1 MTKPELDSPSVSR
14 QAEHCRA
21 MSGSKN
27 IIESQR
33 AEAALRES
41 EEHYRAVAEAATD
54 AIITIDSDSTILIVN
69 PATERIF
76 GYSTEE
82 MIGQPLTMLMP
93 EYLRHLHKAGI
104 TRYMETGR
112 KHIGWSA
119 AQLPGLHKTG
129 NEVPLEIS
137 FAEFTRNG
145 RRFFTGIAR
154 DISER
159 KRLQERQAR
168 LARHAV
174 LHAEVN
180 AAASES
186 EKSLHAMLEICAA
199 AVVRHLDAAFA
210 RIWLLNDEQK
220 VLELQASAGLYTH
233 LDGAHAR
240 IPVGSFKIGLIAKEQ
255 KPHLTNTVQADDR
268 VSNKDW
274 ARQEGMI
281 SFAGYPL
288 LVEGRTVGVI
298 AMFAR
303 QSLEQE
309 TIEAL
314 DAVAPIIAQGVER
327 KRAQDALRETQRLIQ
342 AIFDNSPAVI
352 HVKDLDGRFLLVN
365 RKFEEVIG
373 LESQEILGKT
383 SFDLFPRNASAYD
396 AVDRELIETGSVSET
411 EEILTTDRGDRVFL
425 ATKSLLSNESGEPY
439 ALFGIS
445 AEITDRKQAE
455 SDLREMQAELAHLNR
470 VMTVGELTASIAH
483 EINQPLAAIVMNG
496 NAALRWLALDPPNL
510 VRARDSAELIIRD
523 GERASQVIARIR
535 ALLKKAP
542 PSKTMLDVDEFVS
555 EVVTLTQS
563 EIVRNSISLRV
574 DLADD
579 LPKVPGDRIQLQ
591 QVMLNLILNAV
602 EAMLTIEDRQRALLI
617 TSGSFNGDAVRMTVS
632 DNGPGIDS
640 QTALHLFNA
649 FSTTKPDGMGV
660 GLAISRSII
669 EAHGGRLWNEPND
682 EFGATFQFTLPI
694 VANES

>member
-1 MTKPELDSPSVSR
+1 
-14 QAEHCRA
+14 
-21 MSGSKN
+21 MSIK
-27 IIESQR
+27 SQR
-33 AEAALRES
+33 AGAALPES

-69 PATERIF
+69 PAAERIF
-76 GYSTEE
+76 GYSTGE

-104 TRYMETGR
+104 TRYLETGR
-112 KHIGWSA
+112 KHIQWSA
-119 AQLPGLHKTG
+119 VQLPGLHKTG
-129 NEVPLEIS
+129 NEIPLEIS
-137 FAEFTRNG
+137 FAEFTRDG
-145 RRFFTGIAR
+145 RCFFTGIAR

-159 KRLQERQAR
+159 KRLQDKQAR

-174 LHAEVN
+174 LHAEVS
-180 AAASES
+180 AAVSES
-186 EKSLHAMLEICAA
+186 EKSLRAMLQICAA

-210 RIWLLNDEQK
+210 RIWLLNEEQK
-220 VLELQASAGLYTH
+220 VLELEASAGLYTN
-233 LDGAHAR
+233 LDGEHAR
-240 IPVGSFKIGLIAKEQ
+240 IPLGSFKIGLIAREQ
-255 KPHLTNTVQADDR
+255 KPHLTNSVQSDDR
-268 VSNKDW
+268 VSDKDW

-303 QSLEQE
+303 QSLERD

-314 DAVAPIIAQGVER
+314 ESVAPIIAQGVER
-327 KRAQDALRETQRLIQ
+327 KRTLDTLRETQRLIH
-342 AIFDNSPAVI
+342 AIFDNSSAVI
-352 HVKDLDGRFLLVN
+352 HVKDLDGHFLLVN
-365 RKFEEVIG
+365 RKFEEVVG
-373 LESQEILGKT
+373 LQSQEILGKT
-383 SFDLFPRNASAYD
+383 SFDLFPRNASDYRAI
-396 AVDRELIETGSVSET
+396 DRQVIETGGASET

-425 ATKSLLSNESGEPY
+425 ATKSVLSDESGEPY

-510 VRARDSAELIIRD
+510 AKVRDSAELIIRD
-523 GERASQVIARIR
+523 GERASQIIARIR
-535 ALLKKAP
+535 ALLKKSP
-542 PSKTMLDVDEFVS
+542 PSKTLLDVNEFVNEVADLTRS
-555 EVVTLTQS
+555 EM
-563 EIVRNSISLRV
+563 VRNGVRLRFEF
-574 DLADD
+574 ADD
-579 LPKVPGDRIQLQ
+579 LPRVPGDRIQLQ
-591 QVMLNLILNAV
+591 QVLLNLIVNAV

-617 TSGSFNGDAVRMTVS
+617 ATDIFDNTGVRVAVS
-632 DNGPGIDS
+632 DNGLGIDP
-640 QTALHLFNA
+640 QTADHLFAA
-649 FSTTKPDGMGV
+649 FSTTKPEGMGM

-669 EAHGGRLWNEPND
+669 EAHGGRLWTEAND
-682 EFGATFQFTLPI
+682 EFGATFQFTLPT

>member
-1 MTKPELDSPSVSR
+1 
-14 QAEHCRA
+14 
-21 MSGSKN
+21 MS
-27 IIESQR
+27 IESQR
-33 AEAALRES
+33 AGASLPES

-54 AIITIDSDSTILIVN
+54 AIITIDSDSTILVVN

-76 GYSTEE
+76 GYSAEE

-119 AQLPGLHKTG
+119 AQLPGLYKTG
-129 NEVPLEIS
+129 KEIPLEIS
-137 FAEFTRNG
+137 FVEFTRDG

-180 AAASES
+180 AAVCES
-186 EKSLHAMLEICAA
+186 ERSLRATLQICAA

-220 VLELQASAGLYTH
+220 VLELEASAGLYTH
-233 LDGAHAR
+233 LDGEHAR
-240 IPVGSFKIGLIAKEQ
+240 IPVGSFKIGLLAAEQ
-255 KPHLTNTVQADDR
+255 KPHLTNTVQTDER
-268 VSNKDW
+268 VSDKDW
-274 ARQEGMI
+274 ARREGMI

-303 QSLEQE
+303 KSLEAD

-314 DAVAPIIAQGVER
+314 ESVAPIIAQGVER
-327 KRAQDALRETQRLIQ
+327 KRTQDTLRET
-342 AIFDNSPAVI
+342 
-352 HVKDLDGRFLLVN
+352 
-365 RKFEEVIG
+365 
-373 LESQEILGKT
+373 
-383 SFDLFPRNASAYD
+383 
-396 AVDRELIETGSVSET
+396 
-411 EEILTTDRGDRVFL
+411 
-425 ATKSLLSNESGEPY
+425 
-439 ALFGIS
+439 
-445 AEITDRKQAE
+445 
-455 SDLREMQAELAHLNR
+455 QAELAHLNR

-496 NAALRWLALDPPNL
+496 NAAVRWLALDPPNL
-510 VRARDSAELIIRD
+510 AKARDSAELIIRD
-523 GERASQVIARIR
+523 GDRASQVIARIR
-535 ALLKKAP
+535 AMLKKAP
-542 PSKTMLDVDEFVS
+542 PSKSLLDVNEFVND
-555 EVVTLTQS
+555 VVALTQS
-563 EIVRNSISLRV
+563 EMVRSSVRLRV

-591 QVMLNLILNAV
+591 QVMLNLIVNAV
-602 EAMLTIEDRQRALLI
+602 EAMLTIEDRQPALLI
-617 TSGSFNGDAVRMTVS
+617 TSGGSDDNDVRIAVS

-640 QTALHLFNA
+640 QTAHHLFDA
-649 FSTTKPDGMGV
+649 FSTTKPDGMGM

-669 EAHGGRLWNEPND
+669 EAHGGRLWTEAND

-694 VANES
+694 AAN

>member
-1 MTKPELDSPSVSR
+1 
-14 QAEHCRA
+14 
-21 MSGSKN
+21 MSGSEN
-27 IIESQR
+27 LIESHG

-54 AIITIDSDSTILIVN
+54 AIVTIDSDSTILTVN

-93 EYLRHLHKAGI
+93 AYLRHLHKAGI
-104 TRYMETGR
+104 TRYLETGR
-112 KHIGWSA
+112 KHIQWLA
-119 AQLPGLHKTG
+119 VQLPGLHKTG
-129 NEVPLEIS
+129 NEIPLEIS
-137 FAEFTRNG
+137 FAEFTRDG

-168 LARHAV
+168 LARQAV

-180 AAASES
+180 AAVSES
-186 EKSLHAMLEICAA
+186 EKPLRAMLQICAA
-199 AVVRHLDAAFA
+199 AVVRRLDAAFA

-220 VLELQASAGLYTH
+220 VLELEASAGLYTN
-233 LDGAHAR
+233 LDGQHAR
-240 IPVGSFKIGLIAKEQ
+240 IPLGSFKIGLIATEQ
-255 KPHLTNTVQADDR
+255 KPHLTNRLQTDER
-268 VSNKDW
+268 VSDKDW

-303 QSLEQE
+303 QSLEAD

-314 DAVAPIIAQGVER
+314 ESVAPIIAQGVER
-327 KRAQDALRETQRLIQ
+327 KRTQDTLRET
-342 AIFDNSPAVI
+342 
-352 HVKDLDGRFLLVN
+352 
-365 RKFEEVIG
+365 
-373 LESQEILGKT
+373 
-383 SFDLFPRNASAYD
+383 
-396 AVDRELIETGSVSET
+396 
-411 EEILTTDRGDRVFL
+411 
-425 ATKSLLSNESGEPY
+425 
-439 ALFGIS
+439 
-445 AEITDRKQAE
+445 
-455 SDLREMQAELAHLNR
+455 QAELAHLNR

-535 ALLKKAP
+535 ALLKKSP
-542 PSKTMLDVDEFVS
+542 PSKTLLDANEFIN
-555 EVVTLTQS
+555 EVIALTQS
-563 EIVRNSISLRV
+563 EIVRNSVRLRV
-574 DLADD
+574 EFADD
-579 LPKVPGDRIQLQ
+579 LPRIPGDRIQLQ
-591 QVMLNLILNAV
+591 QVLLNLIVNAV

-617 TSGSFNGDAVRMTVS
+617 TSGSFNDNAVLIAVS
-632 DNGPGIDS
+632 DNGLGIDP
-640 QTALHLFNA
+640 QTADHLFDA
-649 FSTTKPDGMGV
+649 FSTTKPDGMGM

-669 EAHGGRLWNEPND
+669 EAHGGRLWTEAND

>member
-1 MTKPELDSPSVSR
+1 MHGSEKFIEDKP
-14 QAEHCRA
+14 A
-21 MSGSKN
+21 G
-27 IIESQR
+27 
-33 AEAALRES
+33 AALRES

-93 EYLRHLHKAGI
+93 EYLRHLHKSGI
-104 TRYMETGR
+104 TRYLETGR
-112 KHIGWSA
+112 KHIQWSA
-119 AQLPGLHKTG
+119 VQLPGLHKTG
-129 NEVPLEIS
+129 NEIPLELS
-137 FAEFTRNG
+137 FAEFTRDG

-159 KRLQERQAR
+159 KRLQDKQAR

-174 LHAEVN
+174 LHAEVS
-180 AAASES
+180 AAVSES
-186 EKSLHAMLEICAA
+186 EKSLRAVLQICTA

-210 RIWLLNDEQK
+210 RIWLLNEEQK
-220 VLELQASAGLYTH
+220 VLELEASAGLYTH
-233 LDGAHAR
+233 LDGEHAR
-240 IPVGSFKIGLIAKEQ
+240 IPVGSFKIGLIAREQ
-255 KPHLTNTVQADDR
+255 KPHLTNSVQSDGR

-303 QSLEQE
+303 QFLEQE

-314 DAVAPIIAQGVER
+314 ESVAPIIAQGVER
-327 KRAQDALRETQRLIQ
+327 KRTQDALRDT
-342 AIFDNSPAVI
+342 
-352 HVKDLDGRFLLVN
+352 
-365 RKFEEVIG
+365 
-373 LESQEILGKT
+373 
-383 SFDLFPRNASAYD
+383 
-396 AVDRELIETGSVSET
+396 
-411 EEILTTDRGDRVFL
+411 
-425 ATKSLLSNESGEPY
+425 
-439 ALFGIS
+439 
-445 AEITDRKQAE
+445 
-455 SDLREMQAELAHLNR
+455 QAELAHLNR

-510 VRARDSAELIIRD
+510 AKARDSAELIIRD
-523 GERASQVIARIR
+523 GDRASHVIARIR
-535 ALLKKAP
+535 GLLKKSP
-542 PSKTMLDVDEFVS
+542 PSKTLLDLNEFVND
-555 EVVTLTQS
+555 VVELTQS
-563 EIVRNSISLRV
+563 EMVRNSVRLR
-574 DLADD
+574 LEFADD
-579 LPKVPGDRIQLQ
+579 LPRVPGDRIQLQ
-591 QVMLNLILNAV
+591 QVLLNLIVNAV

-617 TSGSFNGDAVRMTVS
+617 ATDLFDNTGVRVAVS
-632 DNGPGIDS
+632 DNGPGIDP
-640 QTALHLFNA
+640 QTADHLFDA
-649 FSTTKPDGMGV
+649 FSTTKPQGMGM

-669 EAHGGRLWNEPND
+669 QAHGGRLWTEAND

-694 VANES
+694 VASES